1 MGTNCHHYAYNPELS
16 SARRVQTQDGLH
28 TFDSADEK
36 CQSNFYVVRLFI
48 VWDSVLLLNILLEE
62 KYGFGQS
69 FYFIFKHE
77 LLEDWRLQRNF
88 LFECE
93 MS

>member
-16 SARRVQTQDGLH
+16 STRRVQTQDGLH

-69 FYFIFKHE
+69 FYFIFGTRIVKG
-77 LLEDWRLQRNF
+77 LKVAKKCSFRV
-88 LFECE
+88 
-93 MS
+93 